1 MVLIGERLKSL
12 RGSQSMTQEQ
22 LAEVL
27 SVSPQAV
34 SRWENTTTYPDIN
47 LLPTLAMFFD
57 VSVDYLLG
65 IDEIRNTKNIIDI
78 YTEVHNDVNS
88 GDIAKAIEKLRSA
101 LRTYPKD
108 YGFMSELALALSLYQ
123 DYQVNQTELEEAI
136 KLSEVILE
144 NCVNEKVRSTTKANL
159 CFAYLKAGDA
169 NKAKALASTLAHVW
183 ESRELLVPEMN
194 EEGIDS
200 VKLAQGIRTIINV
213 MYAKVSMTSET
224 EWTDTSKML
233 MLGPNAFETIS
244 VAEKMNL
251 IKKFVQSN

>member
-27 SVSPQAV
+27 NVSPQAV
-34 SRWENTTTYPDIN
+34 SRWENNTTYPDIN
-47 LLPTLAMFFD
+47 LLPTMAMYFN

-65 IDEIRNTKNIIDI
+65 MDEIQSAEEMVDI
-78 YTEVHNDVNS
+78 YTQVHHHVNT
-88 GDIAKAIEKLRSA
+88 GDISKAIKILRDA

-123 DYQVNQTELEEAI
+123 HYQVNQLDLEEAI

-169 NKAKALASTLAHVW
+169 NKAKALAGKLAHVW

-194 EEGIDS
+194 EDGIDS

-213 MYAKVSMTSET
+213 MYAKVKMISET

-233 MLGPNAFETIS
+233 MLGPDAFETVS

-251 IKKFVQSN
+251 IKKFAQSN